1 MAEEPDYQNDES
13 IFKWDEKSQ
22 LYFHASSGFYHDPN
36 AGWYYSSRDG
46 LYYKFEDGN
55 YVLLDSQKVQGD
67 ECAIDEGGEVLPGNT
82 IQDEQCTNS
91 YCWNDEYYSSFQGD
105 ESEGMGTAADE
116 CTPGHTTCV
125 SSHDAEN
132 PPPPSEWL
140 EDTLIDLYLSGYS
153 TTAINATDE
162 VRMPLETD
170 EGDNFKL
177 SAHGNGDDHELEG
190 ECIPEDH
197 HGVTDSIGNVVA
209 EGDSWDEENWRAQYG
224 QVIKSEDSIPNF
236 PVVDLWDWA
245 MVSGVK
251 KDGKG
256 QVARLVGRLVR
267 QSTKLH
273 PSMPSGGGLM
283 KTAPICE
290 VHLDL
295 VRVTSGSIHP
305 QHPFLPNAGQVYR
318 LKSPSSRYLASLSIY
333 DSSNPTKDW
342 SFPKLSVDQNMLPLS
357 KCQNSESK
365 VTDGVAIQK
374 DLSVLQDPKSASDK
388 HKSHVYRDRAAERR
402 TLHGGFGVG
411 PGQKNLVVGDA
422 MPSSPVSVSTEEAAA
437 EALNMSFG
445 AGSYARRILE
455 SMGWKEGEALGN
467 TAKGL
472 LEPLEAVA
480 NRGNAGL
487 GWTHSRMKHN

>member
-55 YVLLDSQKVQGD
+55 YLLLDSQKVQGD

-91 YCWNDEYYSSFQGD
+91 YCRNDEYYSSFQVD

-190 ECIPEDH
+190 ECVPEDH

-295 VRVTSGSIHP
+295 VRVTSG
-305 QHPFLPNAGQVYR
+305 QVYR

-357 KCQNSESK
+357 KCRNSESK

-487 GWTHSRMKHN
+487 GWIHSRMKHN